1 MNYNGELGINR
12 IMQPGMSIASFLR
25 LASRCGFSSI
35 ELRNDLPD
43 DRVLG
48 DESAADIMTV
58 SRETGVRILTVNAM
72 QRFNDPQLFDRKII
86 ELGQLIYEAKQVNCS
101 RIIFCPVNDPK
112 DRRGAAE
119 QQDDL
124 VAALQCYAPTLRQHS
139 VTALL
144 EPLGFPICSMRFKRQ
159 AADAIR
165 ESGLHRV
172 YGIVHDTFHH
182 YLSGETELFPEE
194 TGLIHTSGVRPGK
207 EMSEITDDDRIFVDA
222 DDCMGNRE
230 QIAAMIAQGYGGP
243 ISYEPFSREV
253 QEMSEREVESRLRAS
268 LAYLFG

>member
-12 IMQPGMSIASFLR
+12 IMQPAISITAFLQ

-43 DRVLG
+43 ERVLG
-48 DESAADIMTV
+48 GESASDIMAA

-72 QRFNDPQLFDRKII
+72 QRFNDPQLFEKKII
-86 ELGQLIYEAKQVNCS
+86 ELGQLIYEAKQVNCTK
-101 RIIFCPVNDPK
+101 IIFCPVNDPE
-112 DRRGAAE
+112 DRRSAAE
-119 QQDDL
+119 QQGDL
-124 VAALQCYAPTLRQHS
+124 VAALHCYAPTLRQHA

-144 EPLGFPICSMRFKRQ
+144 EPLGFPICSMRYKRQ

-165 ESGLHRV
+165 SSGLKKL

-182 YLSGETELFPEE
+182 YLSGEKELFPEE

-207 EMSEITDDDRIFVDA
+207 RQSEITDDDRIFVTA
-222 DDCMGNRE
+222 DDCMQNRE
-230 QIAAMIAQGYGGP
+230 QIAAMVAKGYNGP

-253 QEMSEREVESRLRAS
+253 QELSEKEVENHLKAS
-268 LAYLFG
+268 LAYLLG